1 MTLHVLRQRLAC
13 LFLLA
18 LSLFFAP
25 YAQAATHS
33 ARLPNQ
39 EYREVHEDL
48 AVKVL
53 GGHIRITRTWEGGR
67 WYLNPAWAS
76 LRFVPDALGGVRAI
90 WRASVLYKRIEG
102 QRLQRQGANPPPHQ
116 SEAAAA
122 CACCHPH

>member
-1 MTLHVLRQRLAC
+1 MTPHVLRQRLAC

-18 LSLFFAP
+18 LSLLFAP
-25 YAQAATHS
+25 WAQAASHS
-33 ARLPNQ
+33 VRLPNQ

-102 QRLQRQGANPPPHQ
+102 QRLQRQGANHPPHQ
-116 SEAAAA
+116 PAGR
-122 CACCHPH
+122 CPHP